1 MSEERKLVLVWNH
14 DYVCLVVMIVVEA
27 GWLVVMSALVFL

>member
-1 MSEERKLVLVWNH
+1 VSEERKLVLVWKR
-14 DYVCLVVMIVVEA
+14 DYVCFVIMIVVEA

>member
-1 MSEERKLVLVWNH
+1 VLLWKR

-27 GWLVVMSALVFL
+27 GWLVVMSTLAFLQ